1 MATDSGSR
9 EGDRVYSMLRK
20 QILAVDLEP
29 GSVLD
34 EARIVQDMGTSRT
47 PVREAVIRL
56 VSDGLLKRDGR
67 QVIVPDI
74 PGGAITGVF

>member
-1 MATDSGSR
+1 M
-9 EGDRVYSMLRK
+9 
-20 QILAVDLEP
+20 
-29 GSVLD
+29 LD